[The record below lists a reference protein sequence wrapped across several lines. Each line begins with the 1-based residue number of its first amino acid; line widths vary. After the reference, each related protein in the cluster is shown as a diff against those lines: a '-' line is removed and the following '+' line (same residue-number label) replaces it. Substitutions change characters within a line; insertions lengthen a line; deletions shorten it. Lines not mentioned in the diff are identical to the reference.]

1 VELQIFLE
9 NHPADSPLDMTHYLY
24 EGIAPSSESRHV
36 YLHLFH
42 HRCVCVYVCVCVFS
56 GCCCGGED
64 SEAPFKHNISIGMSK
79 ARTPKAL
86 SFSQKNHICEKCSL
100 ILRRIFHL
108 AEHEE
113 TQHSQKVIGY
123 KIHMKQFHFG
133 ADLQNTRSSSWERNP
148 LEMM

>member
-1 VELQIFLE
+1 
-9 NHPADSPLDMTHYLY
+9 M
-24 EGIAPSSESRHV
+24 
-36 YLHLFH
+36 
-42 HRCVCVYVCVCVFS
+42 CVCVCVFS

-100 ILRRIFHL
+100 VLRRIFHL

-133 ADLQNTRSSSWERNP
+133 ADLQNTRSSSWKRNP

>member
-1 VELQIFLE
+1 MKILLPPQKVDKFICIYFI
-9 NHPADSPLDMTHYLY
+9 T
-24 EGIAPSSESRHV
+24 V
-36 YLHLFH
+36 
-42 HRCVCVYVCVCVFS
+42 CVCVCVCVFS

-64 SEAPFKHNISIGMSK
+64 SEAPFKHHISIGMSQ

-100 ILRRIFHL
+100 VLGSIFHL
-108 AEHEE
+108 SEHEE

-133 ADLQNTRSSSWERNP
+133 ADLQKHQKQY
-148 LEMM
+148 MKKK